1 MNILI
6 SRRIFAATVVG
17 MAVLLAATGGLRA
30 GTSDDPAGASADSAL
45 TFIQSLGDQA
55 VEALRDNIESP
66 FEEREAAFRKVMVT
80 GFDIPIVGR
89 FVLGRHWRTA
99 TKEQRRE
106 YMAVFVDFIV
116 RVYAS
121 RFDSYGGEL
130 FTARSVI
137 DDESG
142 DKIVRAQIV
151 RPSGGD
157 PIGVDFRVR
166 MRDEGYKVID
176 VTVEGISMLHT
187 HRVEFASVINRKGI
201 DGLLSDLRA
210 RAEAPIQNGAE

>member
-1 MNILI
+1 MRAFI
-6 SRRIFAATVVG
+6 SRRVLAAAVIG
-17 MAVLLAATGGLRA
+17 LAVLLCAAGGLRA
-30 GTSDDPAGASADSAL
+30 DSDEDPAL
-45 TFIQSLGDQA
+45 TFIQGLGDQA
-55 VEALRDNIESP
+55 VTSLRDNLDMP
-66 FEEREAAFRKVMVT
+66 FEVREAAFRKVMVR

-176 VTVEGISMLHT
+176 ISVEGISMLHT
-187 HRVEFASVINRKGI
+187 HRVEFASVVNRKGI

-210 RAEAPIQNGAE
+210 RVEAPVEDTAE

>member
-1 MNILI
+1 MNILV
-6 SRRIFAATVVG
+6 SRRILTAAVIG
-17 MAVLLAATGGLRA
+17 LAVLLTATGGPRA
-30 GTSDDPAGASADSAL
+30 ALGEDPAL

-55 VEALRDNIESP
+55 VESLRDNLDSP
-66 FEEREAAFRKVMVT
+66 FAEREAAFREVMVR

-89 FVLGRHWRTA
+89 FVLGRHWKTA
-99 TKEQRRE
+99 TKEQRTE

-157 PIGVDFRVR
+157 PIAVDFRVR

-176 VTVEGISMLHT
+176 ISVEGISMLHT
-187 HRVEFASVINRKGI
+187 HRVEFASVVNRKGI

-210 RAEAPIQNGAE
+210 RVEAPVEDAAE

>member
-1 MNILI
+1 MSILI
-6 SRRIFAATVVG
+6 SRRIFAAAVIG
-17 MAVLLAATGGLRA
+17 LAVLVFATGASRA
-30 GTSDDPAGASADSAL
+30 SSNGDPAL

-55 VEALRDNIESP
+55 IEALRDNLDST
-66 FEEREAAFRKVMVT
+66 FEEREAAFREVMVR
-80 GFDIPIVGR
+80 GFDIPVVGR

-99 TKEQRRE
+99 TREQRKD
-106 YMAVFVDFIV
+106 YMAIFVDFIV

-142 DKIVRAQIV
+142 DKIVRAEIV

-176 VTVEGISMLHT
+176 ISVEGISMLHT

-201 DGLLSDLRA
+201 DGLLGDLRA
-210 RAEAPIQNGAE
+210 RVEAPVENATE

>member
-6 SRRIFAATVVG
+6 SRRFFTAAVIG
-17 MAVLLAATGGLRA
+17 LAVLLSATGEARA
-30 GTSDDPAGASADSAL
+30 AASDDPAL

-55 VEALRDNIESP
+55 LKALRDNIDNN
-66 FEEREAAFRKVMVT
+66 FEEREAAFREVMVR

-89 FVLGRHWRTA
+89 FILGRHWRTA
-99 TKEQRRE
+99 TKEQRKE

-151 RPSGGD
+151 RPSGAD

-166 MRDEGYKVID
+166 TRDEGYKVID
-176 VTVEGISMLHT
+176 VSVEGISMLHT
-187 HRVEFASVINRKGI
+187 HRVEFASVVNRKGI

-210 RAEAPIQNGAE
+210 RVEAPVGSGTE

>member
-6 SRRIFAATVVG
+6 SRRIFMAAVIG
-17 MAVLLAATGGLRA
+17 LAVLLSATSGPQASSG
-30 GTSDDPAGASADSAL
+30 DDPAL
-45 TFIQSLGDQA
+45 TFIQSLGDRA
-55 VEALRDNIESP
+55 VEALRDNVNSS
-66 FEEREAAFRKVMVT
+66 FEEREAAFREVMVK

-99 TKEQRRE
+99 SKEQRKD

-137 DDESG
+137 HDESG

-151 RPSGGD
+151 RPSRGD

-187 HRVEFASVINRKGI
+187 HRVEFASVVNRKGI

-210 RAEAPIQNGAE
+210 RVEAPVDSATK

>member
-6 SRRIFAATVVG
+6 SRRIFMAAVIG
-17 MAVLLAATGGLRA
+17 LAVLLSATSGPQASSG
-30 GTSDDPAGASADSAL
+30 DDPAL
-45 TFIQSLGDQA
+45 TFIQSLGDRA
-55 VEALRDNIESP
+55 VEALRDNVNSS
-66 FEEREAAFRKVMVT
+66 FEEREAAFREVMVK

-99 TKEQRRE
+99 SKEQRKD

-137 DDESG
+137 HDESG

-151 RPSGGD
+151 RPSRGD

-187 HRVEFASVINRKGI
+187 HRVEFASVVNRKGI

-210 RAEAPIQNGAE
+210 RVEAPVDSATE

>member
-6 SRRIFAATVVG
+6 SRRIFTAAIAGLV
-17 MAVLLAATGGLRA
+17 VLLCATGEPRA
-30 GTSDDPAGASADSAL
+30 AANDDPAL
-45 TFIQSLGDQA
+45 TFIQGLGDQA
-55 VEALRDNIESP
+55 VKALRDNVDSS
-66 FEEREAAFRKVMVT
+66 FEEREAAFREVMVA

-99 TKEQRRE
+99 TKEQRKE

-176 VTVEGISMLHT
+176 VSVEGISMLHT
-187 HRVEFASVINRKGI
+187 HRVEFASVVNRKGI

-210 RAEAPIQNGAE
+210 RVEAPVGSGDE

>member
-6 SRRIFAATVVG
+6 SRRIFTAAVIG
-17 MAVLLAATGGLRA
+17 LAVLLFATDEPRA
-30 GTSDDPAGASADSAL
+30 GSSDDPAL
-45 TFIQSLGDQA
+45 TFIQSLGDRA
-55 VEALRDNIESP
+55 VEALRDNINNS
-66 FEEREAAFRKVMVT
+66 FEEREAAFREVMVR

-99 TKEQRRE
+99 SKEQRRD
-106 YMAVFVDFIV
+106 YMAIFVDFIV

-151 RPSGGD
+151 RPSGHD

-176 VTVEGISMLHT
+176 VSVEGISMLHT
-187 HRVEFASVINRKGI
+187 HRVEFASVVNRKGI

-210 RAEAPIQNGAE
+210 RVETPVENAVE

>member
-6 SRRIFAATVVG
+6 SRRIFTAAVIG
-17 MAVLLAATGGLRA
+17 LAVLLFATNEPRA
-30 GTSDDPAGASADSAL
+30 GSSDDPAL
-45 TFIQSLGDQA
+45 TFIQSLGDRA
-55 VEALRDNIESP
+55 VEALRDNINNS
-66 FEEREAAFRKVMVT
+66 FEEREAAFRKVMVR

-99 TKEQRRE
+99 SKEQRRD
-106 YMAVFVDFIV
+106 YMAIFVDFIV

-137 DDESG
+137 NDESG

-151 RPSGGD
+151 RPSGND
-157 PIGVDFRVR
+157 PIGIDFRVR

-176 VTVEGISMLHT
+176 VIVEGISMLHT
-187 HRVEFASVINRKGI
+187 HRVEFASVVNRKGI

-210 RAEAPIQNGAE
+210 RVETPVENAVE

>member
-1 MNILI
+1 MSIPI
-6 SRRIFAATVVG
+6 SRRALAAAVIG
-17 MAVLLAATGGLRA
+17 LAVLLSAAGGLRA
-30 GTSDDPAGASADSAL
+30 DTDEDPAL

-55 VEALRDNIESP
+55 VASLRDNLDSP
-66 FEEREAAFRKVMVT
+66 FEVREAAFREVMVR

-137 DDESG
+137 NDESG

-176 VTVEGISMLHT
+176 VSVEGISMLHT
-187 HRVEFASVINRKGI
+187 HRVEFASVVNRKGI
-201 DGLLSDLRA
+201 DGLLGDLRA
-210 RAEAPIQNGAE
+210 RVEAPVEDTAE

>member
-1 MNILI
+1 MSILI
-6 SRRIFAATVVG
+6 SRRIFAAAAIG
-17 MAVLLAATGGLRA
+17 LAVLVFATGASRA
-30 GTSDDPAGASADSAL
+30 SSNGDPAL

-55 VEALRDNIESP
+55 IEALRDNLDST
-66 FEEREAAFRKVMVT
+66 FEEREAAFREVMVR
-80 GFDIPIVGR
+80 GFDIPVVGR

-99 TKEQRRE
+99 TREQRKD
-106 YMAVFVDFIV
+106 YMAIFVDFIV

-142 DKIVRAQIV
+142 DKIVRAEIV

-176 VTVEGISMLHT
+176 ISVEGISMLHT

-201 DGLLSDLRA
+201 DGLLGDLRA
-210 RAEAPIQNGAE
+210 RVEAPVEDAAE

>member
-6 SRRIFAATVVG
+6 SRRIFMAAVIG
-17 MAVLLAATGGLRA
+17 LAVLLSATNGPQASSG
-30 GTSDDPAGASADSAL
+30 DDPAL

-55 VEALRDNIESP
+55 VEALRDNVNSS
-66 FEEREAAFRKVMVT
+66 FEEREAAFREVMVR
-80 GFDIPIVGR
+80 GFDIPIMGR

-99 TKEQRRE
+99 SKEQRKD

-157 PIGVDFRVR
+157 PIAVDFRVR

-187 HRVEFASVINRKGI
+187 HRVEFASVVNRKGI

-210 RAEAPIQNGAE
+210 RVEAPVDSATE

>member
-6 SRRIFAATVVG
+6 SRRFFTAAVIG
-17 MAVLLAATGGLRA
+17 LAVLLSATGEARA
-30 GTSDDPAGASADSAL
+30 AASDDPALS
-45 TFIQSLGDQA
+45 FIQSLGDQA
-55 VEALRDNIESP
+55 VEALRDNVESP
-66 FEEREAAFRKVMVT
+66 FEEREAAFRKVMVRA
-80 GFDIPIVGR
+80 FDIPIVGR

-99 TKEQRRE
+99 TKEQRKE

-116 RVYAS
+116 RVYAA
-121 RFDSYGGEL
+121 RFDSYGGEQ

-176 VTVEGISMLHT
+176 ISVEGISMLHT
-187 HRVEFASVINRKGI
+187 HRVEFASVVNRKGI

-210 RAEAPIQNGAE
+210 RVEAPVGSVSE

>member
-6 SRRIFAATVVG
+6 SRRIFMAAVTG
-17 MAVLLAATGGLRA
+17 LAVLLSATSGPQASSG
-30 GTSDDPAGASADSAL
+30 DDPAL
-45 TFIQSLGDQA
+45 TFIQSLGDRA
-55 VEALRDNIESP
+55 VEALRDNVNSS
-66 FEEREAAFRKVMVT
+66 FEEREAAFREVMVK

-99 TKEQRRE
+99 SKEQRKD

-137 DDESG
+137 HDESG

-151 RPSGGD
+151 RPSRGD

-166 MRDEGYKVID
+166 MRDENYKVID

-187 HRVEFASVINRKGI
+187 HRVEFASVVNRKGI

-210 RAEAPIQNGAE
+210 RVEAPVDSETE

>member
-6 SRRIFAATVVG
+6 SRRIFMAAVIG
-17 MAVLLAATGGLRA
+17 LAVLLSATKGPQASSG
-30 GTSDDPAGASADSAL
+30 DDPAL

-55 VEALRDNIESP
+55 VEALRANVNSS
-66 FEEREAAFRKVMVT
+66 FEEREAAFREVMVR
-80 GFDIPIVGR
+80 GFDIPIMGR

-99 TKEQRRE
+99 SKEQRKD

-157 PIGVDFRVR
+157 PIAVDFRVR
-166 MRDEGYKVID
+166 MRDENYKVID

-187 HRVEFASVINRKGI
+187 HRVEFASVVNRKGI

-210 RAEAPIQNGAE
+210 RVEAPVDSETE

>member
-6 SRRIFAATVVG
+6 SRRIFMAAVTG
-17 MAVLLAATGGLRA
+17 LAVLLSATSGPQA
-30 GTSDDPAGASADSAL
+30 SSDDDPAL
-45 TFIQSLGDQA
+45 TFIQSLGDRA
-55 VEALRDNIESP
+55 VEALRDNVNSS
-66 FEEREAAFRKVMVT
+66 FEEREAAFREVMVK

-99 TKEQRRE
+99 SKEQRKD

-137 DDESG
+137 HDESG

-151 RPSGGD
+151 RPSRGD

-187 HRVEFASVINRKGI
+187 HRVEFASVVNRKGI

-210 RAEAPIQNGAE
+210 RVEAPVDSATE

>member
-6 SRRIFAATVVG
+6 SRRVFTAAVIG
-17 MAVLLAATGGLRA
+17 LAVSLSATGGPRA
-30 GTSDDPAGASADSAL
+30 ASCDDPAL

-55 VEALRDNIESP
+55 LESLRDNVDGS
-66 FEEREAAFRKVMVT
+66 FEEREAAFREVMVR

-99 TKEQRRE
+99 TKEQRKA

-137 DDESG
+137 HDESG

-151 RPSGGD
+151 RPSGSD

-201 DGLLSDLRA
+201 DGLLNDLRA
-210 RAEAPIQNGAE
+210 RVEAPAESEAE

>member
-1 MNILI
+1 MSILI
-6 SRRIFAATVVG
+6 SRRIFTAAVV
-17 MAVLLAATGGLRA
+17 ALSVLLSATGGPRA
-30 GTSDDPAGASADSAL
+30 ASSDDPAL
-45 TFIQSLGDQA
+45 TFIQGLGDQA
-55 VEALRDNIESP
+55 IDALRDNVNST
-66 FEEREAAFRKVMVT
+66 FEEREAAFREVMVT
-80 GFDIPIVGR
+80 GFDIPTVGR

-99 TKEQRRE
+99 SKEQRRD
-106 YMAVFVDFIV
+106 YMAIFVDFIV

-137 DDESG
+137 HDESG

-151 RPSGGD
+151 RPSGHD

-176 VTVEGISMLHT
+176 VSVEGISMLHT
-187 HRVEFASVINRKGI
+187 HRVEFASVVNRKGI

-210 RAEAPIQNGAE
+210 RVEAPVKSETE

>member
-1 MNILI
+1 MNDLI
-6 SRRIFAATVVG
+6 SRRIFAAAVIG
-17 MAVLLAATGGLRA
+17 LAVLLSAASGPRA
-30 GTSDDPAGASADSAL
+30 ASSDDPAV
-45 TFIQSLGDQA
+45 TFIQGLGNQA
-55 VEALRDNIESP
+55 VEALRDNVNSS
-66 FEEREAAFRKVMVT
+66 FEEREAAFREVMVK

-99 TKEQRRE
+99 TKEQRKE

-130 FTARSVI
+130 FTVRSVI

-151 RPSGGD
+151 RPSGAD
-157 PIGVDFRVR
+157 PIGIDFRVR
-166 MRDEGYKVID
+166 MRDEGYRVID

-210 RAEAPIQNGAE
+210 RVEASVEDAAE

>member
-1 MNILI
+1 M
-6 SRRIFAATVVG
+6 
-17 MAVLLAATGGLRA
+17 
-30 GTSDDPAGASADSAL
+30 
-45 TFIQSLGDQA
+45 
-55 VEALRDNIESP
+55 
-66 FEEREAAFRKVMVT
+66 K

-99 TKEQRRE
+99 SKEQRKD

-137 DDESG
+137 HDESG

-151 RPSGGD
+151 RPSRGD

-166 MRDEGYKVID
+166 MRDEDYKVID

-187 HRVEFASVINRKGI
+187 HRVEFASVVNRKGI

-210 RAEAPIQNGAE
+210 RVEAPVDSATE